1 MTIVLLP
8 GMDGTDTL
16 YDPLRKASG
25 GYCKLI
31 VASYPV
37 DQVLDYATLETVA
50 RCYLP
55 VDEDYILLGESFSG
69 PIAIS
74 IAASHPP
81 GLLGLILCASFASN
95 PKPWLAHF
103 RHVLPY
109 LPLAAAP
116 AAALNYF
123 LLGKFSTLELRE
135 LLVKALATVLPKVLK
150 ARMRCVLLID
160 NRHKLASIKVPV
172 HYLYARQDRLV
183 PFSAYTDIYDYLPA
197 TLLHEFDAPHF
208 LLQTKATEVA
218 ALIGDLLPTLKRL
231 NLQNQE

>member
-8 GMDGTDTL
+8 GMDGTGTL
-16 YDPLRKASG
+16 YEPLRKALG

-50 RCYLP
+50 RFYLP
-55 VDEDYILLGESFSG
+55 LDEDYILLGESFSG

-74 IAASHPP
+74 IAASRPQ

-95 PKPWLAHF
+95 PKPWLADF
-103 RHVLPY
+103 RYLLPF

-116 AAALNYF
+116 MAALNYF

-160 NRHKLASIKVPV
+160 NRHKLASIKVPG
-172 HYLYARQDRLV
+172 HYL
-183 PFSAYTDIYDYLPA
+183 
-197 TLLHEFDAPHF
+197 
-208 LLQTKATEVA
+208 
-218 ALIGDLLPTLKRL
+218 
-231 NLQNQE
+231 